1 MTTDTFGNFSR
12 PRHDVD
18 RSASLLKH
26 LYLVEREQMRALAA
40 KHIGIESWT
49 AKNGPPRHWWL
60 ASRHAYSLGERVL

>member
-49 AKNGPPRHWWL
+49 AKNGPPRHW
-60 ASRHAYSLGERVL
+60 